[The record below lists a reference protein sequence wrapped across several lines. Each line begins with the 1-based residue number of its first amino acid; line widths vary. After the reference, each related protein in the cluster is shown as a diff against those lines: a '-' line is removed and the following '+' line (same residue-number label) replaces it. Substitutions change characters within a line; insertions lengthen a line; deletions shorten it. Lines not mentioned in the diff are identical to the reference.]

1 MIAFFDVCAVTY
13 RVESVEPY
21 FSNLKTALA
30 VMRAR
35 EPEIAVS
42 RLSFMECRV
51 LPLRKKQAATLELYR
66 DFFTAPGLRIV
77 ELDVSVV
84 NRATTIRAETN
95 LGTPDS
101 LQAASALSLPGE
113 VLFVTN
119 DAKFS
124 RLPEL
129 KVELL

>member
-1 MIAFFDVCAVTY
+1 M
-13 RVESVEPY
+13 S
-21 FSNLKTALA
+21 
-30 VMRAR
+30 
-35 EPEIAVS
+35 
-42 RLSFMECRV
+42 
-51 LPLRKKQAATLELYR
+51 LY
-66 DFFTAPGLRIV
+66 
-77 ELDVSVV
+77 V